1 MIQHSIYKKLQGED
15 SFPPCSLAPKYT
27 SPEVAVSN
35 TFLENISLV
44 VDSSSVV
51 GYSRTHLFTQEFPIF
66 VCHQAI
72 FWKHIIILFNHC
84 KQNKRKL
91 RMQWMATC
99 VSMSLLTRIT
109 NKTAELQYGLWM
121 HTSSSQMEEWEKTPL
136 SLFIFFKTLHDVFK
150 IWSLDWRWETRWWAI
165 SCLCLQPVCL

>member
-1 MIQHSIYKKLQGED
+1 MIQHSKCKKIQGED
-15 SFPPCSLAPKYT
+15 SFPPCSSAPKYT
-27 SPEVAVSN
+27 SPEVARSN

-84 KQNKRKL
+84 NQNKRKL

-99 VSMSLLTRIT
+99 VSVFFLLFFFVSMSWLTRIT
-109 NKTAELQYGLWM
+109 NKTAELQYGLWKN
-121 HTSSSQMEEWEKTPL
+121 TSSSQTGRVRK
-136 SLFIFFKTLHDVFK
+136 SSGKFIYF
-150 IWSLDWRWETRWWAI
+150 
-165 SCLCLQPVCL
+165 